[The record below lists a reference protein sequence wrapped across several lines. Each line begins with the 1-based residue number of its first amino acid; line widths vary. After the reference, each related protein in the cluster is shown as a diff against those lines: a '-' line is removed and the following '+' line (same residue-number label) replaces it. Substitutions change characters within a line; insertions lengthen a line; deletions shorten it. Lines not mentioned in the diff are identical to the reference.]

1 MRTDLEENIL
11 LKQTITR
18 RTFAARAAAL
28 AATVPAL
35 TLATRIAP
43 EAAAQDSI
51 VATMVTDTAGLGDQN
66 FNDLANAGGTKAA
79 TDFGIDFRVIEST
92 DATSYIPNLIAA
104 AEQGELSVGVGFLL
118 TDAITEVANQ
128 FPDDAFLLIDSVS
141 DAPNVESVTFKE
153 EQGAFLAGV
162 AAGLFTKT
170 NVVGT
175 VGGQKI
181 PPVVRYIVGFEA
193 GVKSANPNCEVQ
205 VGYADTFDDPGLG
218 KEITLAQFN
227 NGADIS
233 LPAAGRTGIG
243 GYEAAKEKGAG
254 FWVIGA
260 DTDQNHLA
268 PGFQMGYVKKGVDT
282 TVYKT
287 IGEVKNG
294 QFAPGSQNL
303 GLEAE
308 NGISFLDPHGVLPA
322 EIMAVV
328 EQYRAAII
336 AGTIV
341 VPTDEDQLAAFTPV
355 PADSLPAVASPE
367 A

>member
-1 MRTDLEENIL
+1 VP
-11 LKQTITR
+11 KQMISR

-35 TLATRIAP
+35 SLVTRVVP
-43 EAAAQDSI
+43 EAAAQDPL

-66 FNDLANAGGTKAA
+66 FNDLAYAGGMQAA
-79 TDFGIDFRVIEST
+79 TDFGAEFRVIEST
-92 DATSYIPNLIAA
+92 DATSYVPNLIAA
-104 AEQGELSVGVGFLL
+104 SEQGGLSIGVGFLL
-118 TDAITEVANQ
+118 TDAMNEVAAQ

-141 DAPNVESVTFKE
+141 DQPNVESVTFKE

-162 AAGLFTKT
+162 AAGLFTKS
-170 NVVGT
+170 NVVGV

-181 PPVVRYIVGFEA
+181 PPVVRYAVGFEA
-193 GVKSANPNCEVQ
+193 GVKSSNPNCEVQ

-218 KEITLAQFN
+218 KEMTLAQFN

-243 GYEAAKEKGAG
+243 GYEAVKEKGAG

-268 PGFQMGYVKKGVDT
+268 PGLQLGYVRKGVDT

-287 IGEVKNG
+287 IGEVQNG
-294 QFAPGSQNL
+294 QFQPGAHNL
-303 GLEAE
+303 GLEAD
-308 NGISFLDPHGVLPA
+308 NGIGFEDPYGVLPP
-322 EIMAVV
+322 EILAVV
-328 EQYRAAII
+328 DQYRAAVI

-341 VPTDEDQLAAFTPV
+341 VPQDEDQLAAFTPV
-355 PADSLPAVASPE
+355 PAESLPAVASPE
-367 A
+367 SSPSA